1 MQNTT
6 TFIRNATQGDS
17 SAIIA
22 IWEECNLVGSWNNP
36 PKDIIAALENPKSTI
51 LLLCNENRTIGT
63 VLVGFDGHRGWV
75 YYLAVA
81 KEFQKMGFGKTL
93 VFEAEKWLKENNVP
107 KMNLMIRTANIKVK
121 EFYESMKYIQS
132 DVITMEKWLNK
143 GE

>member
-1 MQNTT
+1 MQIKEANLDN
-6 TFIRNATQGDS
+6 IEE
-17 SAIIA
+17 IIN
-22 IWEECNLVGSWNNP
+22 IWEECNLTRPWNNP
-36 PKDIIAALENPKSTI
+36 NDDIKNAILNSTSTI
-51 LLLCNENRTIGT
+51 LLLCNENRIIGT

-93 VFEAEKWLKENNVP
+93 VFEAEKWLKANNVP

>member
-1 MQNTT
+1 MQNTI

-17 SAIIA
+17 SEIIT

-36 PKDIIAALENPKSTI
+36 PEDITTALGNPKSTI
-51 LLLCNENRTIGT
+51 LLLCNETRIIGT

-93 VFEAEKWLKENNVP
+93 VLEAEKWLKENNVP